1 MIKLDWPKTSFF
13 HFIKTYKSVED
24 KVRSAVNEGTLN
36 VSEVELDDPQEES
49 QFVAKYSA
57 GEKTNESL
65 IGAYFF
71 KKYLMTVIVNRKS
84 ARITMPAFLSSS
96 VM

>member
-1 MIKLDWPKTSFF
+1 MIKLGWPKTEFNKRKLF
-13 HFIKTYKSVED
+13 HLIKTYKSVED

-57 GEKTNESL
+57 GEKTIESL
-65 IGAYFF
+65 MEAYF
-71 KKYLMTVIVNRKS
+71 
-84 ARITMPAFLSSS
+84 
-96 VM
+96 